1 MAGPNTPYNHKT
13 SPSLNPMTRLSIVQ
27 NDRSIVNHASHPQYL
42 SRYHGGHRRD
52 NHPYASGYWYF
63 LINPPERLFGGHSN
77 SANGMGSSWTSK
89 TLEKARDWMHC
100 TAEGFTPPNRTV
112 TKADI
117 PGMGG
122 MASSYITGQEITQT
136 FSITFREYQELP
148 IFNILQTWTS
158 MLDPNTGV
166 SPLAGDEYIP
176 ANYKGSAFVALC
188 KPTIGTRLGK
198 DAVSGG
204 VGNRAETALRS
215 EDIEQIFFFDGV
227 WPESAPWD
235 SLSSDIATNDVLQ
248 LSVSFS
254 FDGFPLLKD
263 SEGVMTEFLDL
274 MSELKIASTYDHYQQ
289 GVNMITSSNS
299 RSNLGSDL
307 LGTNKSE
314 STTSGI
320 QSANGTSGV

>member
-1 MAGPNTPYNHKT
+1 MATKYN
-13 SPSLNPMTRLSIVQ
+13 PAEASLSVDPMSRLKVADT
-27 NDRSIVNHASHPQYL
+27 NRFIVNNASHPQYL

-52 NHPYASGYWYF
+52 NHPYISGYWYF
-63 LINPPERLFGGHSN
+63 LINPPARLFGGLGSN
-77 SANGMGSSWTSK
+77 
-89 TLEKARDWMHC
+89 TLEKARDWMFT
-100 TAEGFTPPNRTV
+100 TAESFTPPSRTL
-112 TKADI
+112 TKVDV

-122 MASSYITGQEITQT
+122 MASSYVGGQEITRT
-136 FSITFREYQELP
+136 FSINFREYQELP

-188 KPTIGTRLGK
+188 KPTIGTRLTQDSARRTTNLK
-198 DAVSGG
+198 
-204 VGNRAETALRS
+204 S

-263 SEGVMTEFLDL
+263 SEGVMSEFLDL
-274 MSELKIASTYDHYQQ
+274 MSEQTIGSTYDHYVQ
-289 GVNMITSSNS
+289 GTYMATTSDN
-299 RSNLGSDL
+299 RSNKGTDDL
-307 LGTNKSE
+307 LGTNRNS
-314 STTSGI
+314 SNAGI
-320 QSANGTSGV
+320 QSANAASGV

>member
-1 MAGPNTPYNHKT
+1 MATKYNPAEA
-13 SPSLNPMTRLSIVQ
+13 SLSIDPMSRLKLADT
-27 NDRSIVNHASHPQYL
+27 NRFIVNNASHPQYL

-63 LINPPERLFGGHSN
+63 LINPPERLFGLHN
-77 SANGMGSSWTSK
+77 MNTNGTGAGYTSK

-112 TKADI
+112 TKADV

-188 KPTIGTRLGK
+188 KPTIGTRLTSDSSRHTTNLK
-198 DAVSGG
+198 
-204 VGNRAETALRS
+204 S

-235 SLSSDIATNDVLQ
+235 SLSSDIATNDILQ
-248 LSVSFS
+248 ISVSFS

-263 SEGVMTEFLDL
+263 TEGVMVEFLDL
-274 MSELKIASTYDHYQQ
+274 MSELTIGSTYDHYVKGTYMATTSDNRSNKD
-289 GVNMITSSNS
+289 GVN
-299 RSNLGSDL
+299 L
-307 LGTNKSE
+307 LGTNNVS
-314 STTSGI
+314 SSSGI
-320 QSANGTSGV
+320 RSANADSGV

>member
-1 MAGPNTPYNHKT
+1 MTVPNSIYTGT
-13 SPSLNPMTRLSIVQ
+13 VSQSINPMTRLSVTEQ
-27 NDRSIVNHASHPQYL
+27 DRSIVNKASHPQYL

-63 LINPPERLFGGHSN
+63 IINPPERLFGDHNMGT
-77 SANGMGSSWTSK
+77 NGTGAGYTSK

-112 TKADI
+112 TKADV

-136 FSITFREYQELP
+136 FSVTFREYQELP

-188 KPTIGTRLGK
+188 KPTIGTRITNS
-198 DAVSGG
+198 ASGSTG
-204 VGNRAETALRS
+204 FPSTHLKK
-215 EDIEQIFFFDGV
+215 EDIEQVFFFDGV

-263 SEGVMTEFLDL
+263 SPGVVDEFISLMQDL
-274 MSELKIASTYDHYQQ
+274 NIGSTYEHYQQ
-289 GVNMITSSNS
+289 GIDKATTSDN
-299 RSNLGSDL
+299 RSNTGTGDL
-307 LGTNKSE
+307 LGTNQNSNFA
-314 STTSGI
+314 GI
-320 QSANGTSGV
+320 QSATGV